1 MTVPVLERIAHLHPE
16 LSPTHK
22 NLADFVAEHPD
33 QAAFL
38 SAHRLARRTNT
49 SASTVIRFV
58 QSLGYSGYDDFLD
71 ELQDYL
77 RERITPLAKL
87 QDTLSIY
94 GHAPSPASQAIEE
107 DLHALNEALN
117 EFKPETFERAINLL
131 NRATNIY
138 VIGLGISYAVAYAFE
153 FRLRRLGLRVF
164 ALGRGGSDLFDGLL
178 ALLETDV
185 MVVIGFHRPHSE
197 LFTAID
203 FSRQRKASVIAITD
217 SPHSPLAR
225 HANVVL
231 YAKRGAVR
239 MLNSLSVPM
248 SIANALAL
256 GLAQKRQSIASQSYT
271 TLSALENAYAE
282 RVQRARATIGSS

>member
-1 MTVPVLERIAHLHPE
+1 MPAPVLEHIARLYPE

-33 QAAFL
+33 QVAFL
-38 SAHRLARRTNT
+38 SAHRLARRTDT
-49 SASTVIRFV
+49 SASTVVRFV
-58 QSLGYSGYDDFLD
+58 QVLGYSGYDNFLD

-77 RERITPLAKL
+77 RKRITPLAKL
-87 QDTLSIY
+87 QDTLSVY
-94 GHAPSPASQAIEE
+94 GHTPSPASQAIEE
-107 DLHALNEALN
+107 DLRALNDALN

-131 NRATNIY
+131 NRATNTY

-185 MVVIGFHRPHSE
+185 MVVIGFHRPHPE

-203 FSRQRKASVIAITD
+203 LARQRKVSVIAITD

-225 HANVVL
+225 LANVVL
-231 YAKRGAVR
+231 YAKRGPVR
-239 MLNSLSVPM
+239 MLNSLAVPM

-256 GLAQKRQSIASQSYT
+256 GLAQKRQAVASQTYQ
-271 TLSALENAYAE
+271 TLSALEDDYATQ
-282 RVQRARATIGSS
+282 VQRGRQQ